1 MADEYVPLRSP
12 GKAITAQ
19 ASAPVLAGQLV
30 EITGDNTVGP
40 AAAASAK
47 WRGVAAF
54 NAAAGDLV
62 TVLSGGDQELIATGM
77 IAAGAPVAAAANGAV
92 AAAGADDPVVG
103 VAFRAASGGRVHAAL
118 VR

>member
-1 MADEYVPLRSP
+1 MAEYVPLRNP

-19 ASAPVLAGQLV
+19 ASAPVTAGQLV

-40 AAAASAK
+40 AAADTAK

-54 NAAAGDLV
+54 DAAAGDLV
-62 TVLSGGDQELIATGM
+62 TVVSGGDQELIASGT
-77 IAAGAPVAAAANGAV
+77 IAAGAEVAAAADGAV
-92 AAAGADDPVVG
+92 ATAGADSNVVG
-103 VAFRAASGGRVHAAL
+103 VAFRAASGGRVHVAL